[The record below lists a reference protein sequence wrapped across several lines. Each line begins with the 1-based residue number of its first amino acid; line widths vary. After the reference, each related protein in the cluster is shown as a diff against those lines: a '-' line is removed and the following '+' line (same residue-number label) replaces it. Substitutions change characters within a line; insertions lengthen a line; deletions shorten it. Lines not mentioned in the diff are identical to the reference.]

1 MTHLVCINPSTI
13 LIPGKTR
20 ARDRPSLRI
29 RASYIY
35 KTTLVA
41 LIHTFSIILVEI
53 FLYTFFPADNT
64 ISYKKK
70 TKKFTMKPSRARGGR
85 TMTAIARTKVYTA
98 KTKKEG
104 KEFSLFCYYYLW
116 GERIVFIFFS
126 VKNKAKSKRGP
137 PRYRRLYLEDWD
149 RNGEYNIYFC
159 VYFCEPS

>member
-20 ARDRPSLRI
+20 ARDRPSLHI

-70 TKKFTMKPSRARGGR
+70 TKKFYNEAIPSAWRENNDGDRPH
-85 TMTAIARTKVYTA
+85 
-98 KTKKEG
+98 
-104 KEFSLFCYYYLW
+104 
-116 GERIVFIFFS
+116 ERIYSENEEGRKRVLFILLLLFM
-126 VKNKAKSKRGP
+126 
-137 PRYRRLYLEDWD
+137 RRENRFY
-149 RNGEYNIYFC
+149 IF
-159 VYFCEPS
+159 